1 MKFIDYIKSCYDRD
15 AKVFSIDSKISR
27 EEKRIEK
34 ILQKRHTA
42 MLKRLGLKQDASYEE
57 INDAMILWAE
67 NHKDIR
73 SAYEITLSDEQ
84 QHDSE
89 FLTRLYDANPTYIH
103 HHKPHVDL
111 HKNHEFIINC
121 IRRIYEGR
129 TEKVDNPTFF
139 DHSVAC
145 VFPFKNTREFGNS
158 DFINA
163 MLRAFPEQDI
173 ISTAKVYN
181 TDWSFRPSVRT
192 DKDNDFYETLKK
204 VDGELLV
211 NSAKRFGRSLVGQ
224 IPADHEQY
232 MDILSA
238 GIEHDG
244 FSTLSL
250 LPVTS
255 LYANKDLIRKSFE
268 IYGNMSEEDKS
279 RKMSPLSFFTM
290 HNHPIQAHNYMCH
303 GEPHSDTYFSKAHLE
318 FTYRI
323 ANDSKFWHSVN
334 CDEAYKSRIIDKMN
348 QTCQTFILD
357 PSTLDANDDVSTM

>member
-27 EEKRIEK
+27 EERRIDK
-34 ILQKRHTA
+34 ILQKRHNA
-42 MLKRLGLKQDASYEE
+42 MLKKLGLKPNATYEE
-57 INDAMILWAE
+57 INDAMLLWAE
-67 NHKDIR
+67 NHKDFR

-84 QHDSE
+84 QHDAE

-139 DHSVAC
+139 SHSVAC
-145 VFPFKNTREFGNS
+145 VFPFKNTREFGNPE
-158 DFINA
+158 FINA
-163 MLRAFPEQDI
+163 MLRAFPEQPI
-173 ISTAKVYN
+173 IALVQSYSYE
-181 TDWSFRPSVRT
+181 WSFKPSVRT
-192 DKDNDFYETLKK
+192 DNDNNFYETMKK
-204 VDGELLV
+204 VNGDLLAE
-211 NSAKRFGRSLVGQ
+211 SARRFGRPLVGK

-238 GIEHDG
+238 GIEKDG
-244 FSTLSL
+244 FDTLSL

-255 LYANKDLIRKSFE
+255 MYENKNLIRKSFE
-268 IYGNMSEEDKS
+268 TYENMSEEDKKQ
-279 RKMSPLSFFTM
+279 KMSPLSFFTM
-290 HNHPIQAHNYMCH
+290 HNHPLQAHNYMCH

-318 FTYRI
+318 FTYKF
-323 ANDSKFWHSVN
+323 ANDSKFWKSVD
-334 CDEAYKSRIIDKMN
+334 CDEEYKSRIIDKMN
-348 QTCQTFILD
+348 QTCQTFMLD
-357 PSTLDANDDVSTM
+357 RSTLESTEDVSTM